1 MGIKDLNKFINTHV
15 PESIQT
21 RDLCYFRGQKM
32 AIDTSIFMYKYLYK
46 NENFLEGFLQQI
58 YKLSS
63 YNIAPIFIFD
73 GTPPSEKKYVLDNRK
88 QKRKNNDNKKEILKK
103 KYLEFKRKKL
113 NTVNILVE
121 IKKLERK
128 SIKITNEHINKLKD
142 MLDLMSIK
150 YIQADCEAD
159 TYCGA
164 LYQQGLV
171 DACISDD
178 MDFLTCGSNKLIRN
192 FNISNNNVLSYN
204 LDLILNK
211 LDISREQWV
220 DICILCGCDYTKKIK
235 GINYKNAYYLIN
247 KYENIENIISN
258 ISSINLNIDDIENS
272 YLENFDYTCCRRIFD
287 NHKYIKIKLSKEHIN
302 IGILWGNQINEII
315 DLLKMNTNL
324 SKKQLN
330 TRLEKIYKI
339 KI

>member
-21 RDLCYFRGQKM
+21 KDLCYFRGQKI

-46 NENFLEGFLQQI
+46 NDNFLEGFFQQI
-58 YKLSS
+58 FKLSA
-63 YNIAPIFIFD
+63 YNITPIYVFD

-88 QKRKNNDNKKEILKK
+88 QKRKNIDSKKEVLKN

-113 NTVNILVE
+113 NTVNILLE

-128 SIKITNEHINKLKD
+128 SIKITNEHITKLKE

-150 YIQADCEAD
+150 YIQANCEAD
-159 TYCGA
+159 AYCGA
-164 LYQQGLV
+164 LYQHGVV

-192 FNISNNNVLSYN
+192 FNLSNNTVLFYD
-204 LDLILNK
+204 LDLILKK
-211 LDISREQWV
+211 LSITREQWV

-235 GINYKNAYYLIN
+235 GINYKNALNLII
-247 KYENIENIISN
+247 KFGNIENIILN
-258 ISSINLNIDDIENS
+258 IKNINLEDIENS
-272 YLENFDYTCCRRIFD
+272 YLDNFDYTCCRRIFD
-287 NHKYIKIKLSKEHIN
+287 NYKYIKTKLSKDHIK

-315 DLLKMNTNL
+315 DLLKLNTTL

-330 TRLEKIYKI
+330 IRLEKIYKI